1 MADTV
6 LPKPK
11 HDATLP
17 AGSDDPSLTRA
28 QSSLS
33 VSGVLQLLEANR
45 PELLSLEEEAR
56 QQCIVDF
63 IKSLDLDGDN
73 LISSKELFQALC
85 GFYDDAIR
93 ANEEALRASSMIR
106 KYRRTIGGLIALT
119 VALVATV
126 FGTSFAAARLA
137 KDTQVTNR
145 ALLTKDQEPIGINLN
160 EVDVPLAALAFVP
173 SSVTSKIH
181 ELVLTDDDGNTYHR
195 TKQAI
200 DIAPGKSVNL
210 RTTEG
215 DTISWDAAEE
225 SKSIVTIEL
234 SSGKVWD
241 KSSLCTACTA
251 TSLVADDQVDAA
263 LNTFYASIQVNDG
276 NRILGRGKVVIPFIG
291 DNCK

>member
-6 LPKPK
+6 LPK

-17 AGSDDPSLTRA
+17 AGSDDRILTRA

-33 VSGVLQLLEANR
+33 VSGVLQLLEVNR

-73 LISSKELFQALC
+73 LISSKELFLALS

-93 ANEEALRASSMIR
+93 ANEEALRTSSMIR

-145 ALLTKDQEPIGINLN
+145 ALLTKESQEPIGINLN
-160 EVDVPLAALAFVP
+160 EIDVPVAALAFVP

-234 SSGKVWD
+234 SNGKVWD

-276 NRILGRGKVVIPFIG
+276 NRILRQTAPKPFCVP
-291 DNCK
+291 DRWV